1 MFLKKSV
8 LFAALVLTGLAG
20 TSRGAEP
27 IAPEQL
33 SKLLQMIKPH
43 PGEAKWAEIPWIAD
57 PWEART
63 KAAKEGRPIFIWSGS
78 ADVLGCT

>member
-1 MFLKKSV
+1 MGQLVGDQLRPALKV
-8 LFAALVLTGLAG
+8 VRLL
-20 TSRGAEP
+20 
-27 IAPEQL
+27 L